1 MAIRCPAPREPG
13 SYPLAAVF
21 LYGTEKGAPHG
32 AVETIRGV
40 VPRGGFSANSGR
52 VRFSEVVRVQV
63 GAVAGGK

>member
-1 MAIRCPAPREPG
+1 
-13 SYPLAAVF
+13 LAAVF

-52 VRFSEVVRVQV
+52 VRFSEVVQVQV
-63 GAVAGGK
+63 GAAAGGK